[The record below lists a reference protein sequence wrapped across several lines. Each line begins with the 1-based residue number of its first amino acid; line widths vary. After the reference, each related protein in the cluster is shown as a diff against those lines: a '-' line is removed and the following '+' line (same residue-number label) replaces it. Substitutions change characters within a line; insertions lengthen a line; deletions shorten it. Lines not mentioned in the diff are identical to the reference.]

1 MMSRAFTYRSVVPLL
16 VVWLAT
22 GSPHTVSAEEAV
34 EATTLQVVQE
44 EALQRNPSL
53 AAAKARWEAARLR
66 MPQSWALPDPT
77 AGYMVMG
84 EHLETRLGPQED
96 VFELEQ
102 MVPFPGKLW
111 KKRQMAKA
119 GAAASHAAYRAIERD
134 VTRDVSSTYYDLY
147 ATDQSI
153 DTVEEILESL
163 RKLEQIAQARYAT
176 KGETQRDV
184 AKTQAEVSTALE
196 RLFLLQQQRQTLAAR
211 LNALLNRPASAPV
224 GRLAEP
230 ARPVLTHDLEDLLA
244 LAETSRPE
252 LQEADSVLQRDRH
265 ANALAKLEYIPDVS
279 VGFQYVRI
287 GGGST
292 THPDDGR
299 DAWMIPLKINLP
311 IWQNRLVPAVREA
324 RQNLAASEAS
334 LTEER
339 NLSVYD
345 VKDRYFRY
353 TTAAKIVELY
363 ENALIPEAELAFR
376 SDQAGY
382 EAGRQDALNLLDSER
397 VYLNAKVMYYQN
409 LAEALKYFAELERA
423 VGRPLT
429 APD

>member
-1 MMSRAFTYRSVVPLL
+1 MKSHVFAYRSAVMMFA
-16 VVWLAT
+16 VWLAA
-22 GSPHTVSAEEAV
+22 GPPQRASAEDATAALTLEAV
-34 EATTLQVVQE
+34 RQ
-44 EALQRNPSL
+44 EALRRNPSL
-53 AAAKARWEAARLR
+53 AAAKARWEAARFR
-66 MPQSWALPDPT
+66 IPQAWALPDPS
-77 AGYMVMG
+77 AGYMIMG

-96 VFELEQ
+96 VFEVEQ

-111 KKRQMAKA
+111 EKRRMAKA
-119 GAAASHAAYRAIERD
+119 AAAALRAAYAAVERD
-134 VTRDVSSTYYDLY
+134 VQRDAAAVYYELY

-153 DTVEEILESL
+153 DTVEDILEAL

-176 KGETQRDV
+176 QGEAQRDV

-196 RLFLLQQQRQTLAAR
+196 RLFLLRQQRDSLAAR
-211 LNALLNRPASAPV
+211 LNALLDHPDGAPV

-230 ARPVLTHDLEDLLA
+230 MRPVLSHTLEDLLA
-244 LAETSRPE
+244 FADASRPE
-252 LQEADSVLQRDRH
+252 LQEADSMLQRNRH

-324 RQNLAASEAS
+324 RRNLAASQAS
-334 LTEER
+334 LSEER
-339 NLSVYD
+339 NLAVYD

-353 TTAAKIVELY
+353 TAATKIVELY

-397 VYLNAKVMYYQN
+397 VYLSAKVAYYQN
-409 LAEALKYFAELERA
+409 LAEALKHFAELERA
-423 VGRPLT
+423 VGRPL
-429 APD
+429 AAQD